1 MGHAKKVLRKAS
13 LHHSIDYSY
22 SSSEAEAESEAHR
35 NKYRKILDKT
45 RREG

>member
-1 MGHAKKVLRKAS
+1 MGCAKKALRKAS
-13 LHHSIDYSY
+13 LHLSIDYSY
-22 SSSEAEAESEAHR
+22 SSSEAEAEADR